1 MPATPRAFRAA
12 RVANV
17 AGAIALVYG
26 AIGASSACSSSAKL
40 VAAGGA
46 CSLASDCQE
55 GLVCIPTPGASTGRS
70 CSSDL
75 STIQETEFPDTGPDT
90 GATGVTG
97 EGGVGDDDGAI
108 ATYPTDTGT
117 MPLTDSAPA
126 PAKDSGAD

>member
-1 MPATPRAFRAA
+1 MPATPRGFRVT

-17 AGAIALVYG
+17 VAAIALVYG

-75 STIQETEFPDTGPDT
+75 STIQETELPDTGPDT
-90 GATGVTG
+90 G
-97 EGGVGDDDGAI
+97 EGGAGDDDGAI

-117 MPLTDSAPA
+117 TPVTDAAPA
-126 PAKDSGAD
+126 PTKDSGTD